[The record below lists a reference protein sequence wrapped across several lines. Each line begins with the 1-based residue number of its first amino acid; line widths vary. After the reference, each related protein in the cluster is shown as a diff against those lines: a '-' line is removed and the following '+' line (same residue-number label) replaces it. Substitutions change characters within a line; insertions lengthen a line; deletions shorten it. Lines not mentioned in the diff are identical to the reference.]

1 MGIYTAHPLSFIDSY
16 RQAATYRDQVR
27 ENEHKKMM
35 EGVGNLAKAGADAY
49 KFQQRKDILDKR
61 KQLDEEEKALSEE
74 LSKLLSSNEDYAGS
88 KRNFDMILGGMDWNL
103 APKMTKGGLL

>member
-1 MGIYTAHPLSFIDSY
+1 MAIYTAHPLSFIDSY

-61 KQLDEEEKALSEE
+61 KQLDDEEKALSEE

>member
-1 MGIYTAHPLSFIDSY
+1 MGIYSAHPLSFIDSY

-27 ENEHKKMM
+27 ENEQKKMY
-35 EGVGNLAKAGADAY
+35 EGIGNLAKAGADAY

-61 KQLDEEEKALSEE
+61 KQLDDEEAALTAE
-74 LSKLLSSNEDYAGS
+74 LSKLLSSDEDYAGS
-88 KRNFDMILGGMDWNL
+88 KRNFDMIMGGMDWNL

>member
-1 MGIYTAHPLSFIDSY
+1 MAIYTAHPLSFIDSY

-35 EGVGNLAKAGADAY
+35 EGIGNLAKAGVDAY
-49 KFQQRKDILDKR
+49 KFKQRQDILDKR
-61 KQLDEEEKALSEE
+61 KQLDDEEAALTAE
-74 LSKLLSSNEDYAGS
+74 LSKLLSSDEDYAGS